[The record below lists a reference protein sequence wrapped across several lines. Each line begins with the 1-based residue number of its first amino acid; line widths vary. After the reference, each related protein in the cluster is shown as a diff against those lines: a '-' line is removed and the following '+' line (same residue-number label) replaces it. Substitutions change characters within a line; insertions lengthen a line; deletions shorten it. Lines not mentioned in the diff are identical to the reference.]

1 MKTLHFKTDV
11 NCSSCIATVSPE
23 LEFKDKIE
31 DWSIDITNPDNILT
45 ITTDYT
51 EEEIKEI
58 FEKVGHKADPVKD

>member
-31 DWSIDITNPDNILT
+31 NWSIDITNPDNILT

-58 FEKVGHKADPVKD
+58 FNKVGHKAEPVKA

>member
-23 LEFKDKIE
+23 LEFKEKIQE
-31 DWSIDITNPDNILT
+31 WSIDITNPENILT

-51 EEEIKEI
+51 EGEITEI
-58 FEKVGHKADPVKD
+58 FEKVGHKAEPVNA

>member
-23 LEFKDKIE
+23 LEFKDKIQ

-51 EEEIKEI
+51 EAEVKEI
-58 FEKVGHKADPVKD
+58 LEKVGHKAEPVPA